1 MPRLFIIKLAGTQ
14 TQMPVATQATQPKKR
29 RTGKSTHN
37 NTHNASPFTADGG
50 RGRGRGTGPVAADGR
65 STAPSLVLVVELDAQ
80 QIAQLDL
87 RRVVH
92 NVLVVQQAGA
102 RHLAVDALA
111 KGHNSAVV
119 EDNFLAWVGVRA
131 AQALGRQFA
140 CEEGVCERS
149 RSLPLL
155 SPLPGAATQA
165 VPGGSFCTY
174 SAPFFS

>member
-1 MPRLFIIKLAGTQ
+1 MEPDLEHVPLTYL
-14 TQMPVATQATQPKKR
+14 
-29 RTGKSTHN
+29 
-37 NTHNASPFTADGG
+37 
-50 RGRGRGTGPVAADGR
+50 RG
-65 STAPSLVLVVELDAQ
+65 
-80 QIAQLDL
+80 
-87 RRVVH
+87 VVH

-140 CEEGVCERS
+140 CEEGGCERS